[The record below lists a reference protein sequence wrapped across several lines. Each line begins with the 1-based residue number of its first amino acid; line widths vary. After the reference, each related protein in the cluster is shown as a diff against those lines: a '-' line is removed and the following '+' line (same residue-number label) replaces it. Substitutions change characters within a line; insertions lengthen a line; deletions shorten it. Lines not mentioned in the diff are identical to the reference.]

1 MGQVGERVGQVRE
14 RVGQV
19 RERGQST
26 LPTHIEL
33 SQTPRLP
40 GSCASLQV
48 VDVVEDGLL
57 AKLVRHP

>member
-1 MGQVGERVGQVRE
+1 MGQVRE
-14 RVGQV
+14 GNPH
-19 RERGQST
+19 SPPPP
-26 LPTHIEL
+26 PTHIEL

-57 AKLVRHP
+57 AKLVLHP